1 MVFFNYQFIW
11 TIVKIILGTIGIIK
25 RSSKR
30 LFKQNR
36 YYFALVIMGALIN
49 VAEAMNTLSFQQALD
64 IAYQNNPTLQAQQT
78 AIEQARGQYVQ
89 SKLYPNPSVG
99 IQAENIGL
107 PSTLESGYT
116 GTETTISVSQPIP
129 LGHRLYYQG
138 EAAKMEYFA
147 ACLKLEATRSSLYI
161 DVGQTY
167 IDAFYAQYWTK
178 ASERLVVVNEEIV
191 SSIKKRL
198 DIGAN
203 SEVDLKLAELALDEA
218 IIVFHRARRNELKT
232 KIKLAN
238 LIGMPHLK
246 KSILN
251 EDGLTH
257 HLDPWSTIK
266 KKVLNS
272 NLIRAQMALIKAMSS
287 QITAA
292 QKQIWPDLNL
302 QLGFRHFQLYD
313 EKALVLS
320 ANAPIPVYNQNQG
333 NVYTAQAKRNETI
346 KNLHQLK
353 LNLDTTLYEAYL
365 DGLQNREEVQKVT
378 NRMLPNAKETV
389 VLAKD
394 GFQQGRYT
402 YLILSNAMLNL
413 SREEEHY
420 TKAHTD
426 YHKAIIKIQGLLMSG
441 RMKNNSR

>member
-1 MVFFNYQFIW
+1 MRGKYCFIALL
-11 TIVKIILGTIGIIK
+11 IIDTLT
-25 RSSKR
+25 
-30 LFKQNR
+30 N
-36 YYFALVIMGALIN
+36 LVYAAN
-49 VAEAMNTLSFQQALD
+49 VLTFQQALN
-64 IAYQNNPTLQAQQT
+64 IAYQNNPSFQAQQT
-78 AIEQARGQYVQ
+78 TIEQAKGQFVQ
-89 SKLYPNPSVG
+89 SKLYPNPTVA
-99 IQAENIGL
+99 IQAENIGI

-129 LGHRLYYQG
+129 LGKRLYYQG
-138 EAAKMEYFA
+138 VAAKMEYFA

-178 ASERLVVVNEEIV
+178 AAKRLVSVNEEV
-191 SSIKKRL
+191 VASIQKRL

-218 IIVFHRARRNELKT
+218 VIVFDRARRNELKT
-232 KIKLAN
+232 KITLAN

-251 EDGLTH
+251 EEGLTH
-257 HLDPWSTIK
+257 HLDNWSTIK

-292 QKQIWPDLNL
+292 QKQVWPDLNL

-313 EKALVLS
+313 EKGLVLS
-320 ANAPIPVYNQNQG
+320 ANAPIPLYNQNQG
-333 NVYTAQAKRNETI
+333 NIYTAQAKRNETI
-346 KNLHQLK
+346 KNLHLLK
-353 LNLDTTLYEAYL
+353 LNLDTTLYAAYL
-365 DGLQNREEVQKVT
+365 DGLQNKEEVQKVT
-378 NRMLPNAKETV
+378 ERMLPNAKKTV
-389 VLAKD
+389 ELAKD

-420 TKAHTD
+420 TRAHAD
-426 YHKAIIKIQGLLMSG
+426 YHKALIKIQGLLMSSK
-441 RMKNNSR
+441 MQNNTR

>member
-1 MVFFNYQFIW
+1 MRGKYCFIALL
-11 TIVKIILGTIGIIK
+11 IIGT
-25 RSSKR
+25 
-30 LFKQNR
+30 LTHVV
-36 YYFALVIMGALIN
+36 YAAN
-49 VAEAMNTLSFQQALD
+49 VLTFQQALN
-64 IAYQNNPTLQAQQT
+64 IAYKNNPTLQAQQT
-78 AIEQARGQYVQ
+78 AIEQAKGQFVQ
-89 SKLYPNPSVG
+89 SKLYPNPTVA
-99 IQAENIGL
+99 IQAENIGI

-116 GTETTISVSQPIP
+116 GTETTLSVSQPIP

-138 EAAKMEYFA
+138 QAAKMEYFA

-161 DVGQTY
+161 EVGQTY

-178 ASERLVVVNEEIV
+178 ASKRLVGVNEEV
-191 SSIKKRL
+191 VTSIKKRL

-218 IIVFHRARRNELKT
+218 IIVFHRAHRNELKT

-238 LIGMPHLK
+238 LIGVPHLK

-257 HLDPWSTIK
+257 HLDPWSAIK

-272 NLIRAQMALIKAMSS
+272 NLIRAQMALIRAMGS

-302 QLGFRHFQLYD
+302 QLGFRHFQLDD
-313 EKALVLS
+313 EKGLVLS
-320 ANAPIPVYNQNQG
+320 ANAPIPIYNQNQG

-346 KNLHQLK
+346 KNLHLLK
-353 LNLDTTLYEAYL
+353 LNLDTALYEAYL

-378 NRMLPNAKETV
+378 KRMLPNAKETV
-389 VLAKD
+389 ALAKD

-420 TKAHTD
+420 TRAHTD

-441 RMKNNSR
+441 KMKDNSW